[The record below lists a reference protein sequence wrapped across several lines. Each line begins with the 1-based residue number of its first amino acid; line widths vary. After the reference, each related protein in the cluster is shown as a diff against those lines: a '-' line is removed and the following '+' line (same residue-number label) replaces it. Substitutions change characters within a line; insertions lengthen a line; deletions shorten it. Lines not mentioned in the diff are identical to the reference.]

1 MFDKFGEFDSVE
13 ELNKAAAAQ
22 LAEGDEEA
30 LYELAEENG
39 IDKFDVDDYVD
50 GIVPELANP
59 LMAAMGKFEI
69 EKSEFK
75 DFDGMVMDDWLEYV
89 KVCIGESEEMQRAV
103 RRKGKTLR
111 QCIVELL
118 RWSFQNMKQVNKEL
132 AKEAGLN
139 DNMASNLKLG
149 IPNMKKAKDIIR
161 EYYMGGGQNESV

>member
-1 MFDKFGEFDSVE
+1 MFEKFGEFDSVE
-13 ELNKAAAAQ
+13 EMNKAAAAQ
-22 LAEGDEEA
+22 LAEGDTEA
-30 LYELAEENG
+30 IIAIAEENG
-39 IDKFDVDDYVD
+39 IDKEDAEDYVD
-50 GIVPELANP
+50 GLVPELANP

-132 AKEAGLN
+132 AKAAGLN

-149 IPNMKKAKDIIR
+149 IPNMKKSKDIIR

>member
-22 LAEGDEEA
+22 LEEGDEEA
-30 LYELAEENG
+30 LYALAEENG
-39 IDKFDVDDYVD
+39 IDKFDVDDYLD

-69 EKSEFK
+69 EKREFK

-89 KVCIGESEEMQRAV
+89 KICISENEEMQRAV

-111 QCIVELL
+111 NCIVELL
-118 RWSFQNMKQVNKEL
+118 RWSFTNMKKVDTEL
-132 AKEAGLN
+132 AKAAGLSETL
-139 DNMASNLKLG
+139 ASNLKLG

-161 EYYMGGGQNESV
+161 EYYIGGGQDASL